1 MNSPQVGP
9 GTLVLIVGPSGAGK
23 DTLISLASRTCRDDR
38 AIVFPRRI
46 VTRPSSETEDHDS
59 LTMAGFDDALAR
71 GHFAFWWGA
80 HGHRYGIP
88 KTIDAE
94 IEAGHVVV
102 CNVSRAIIAGL
113 RERYENV
120 VTVLVTASSEILAA
134 RLSGRRRDSDGPL
147 EQRIAQNLKFSE
159 LTADVVI
166 ENNTSAE
173 AAAAALV
180 TLLNRTLGA
189 LERR

>member
-1 MNSPQVGP
+1 
-9 GTLVLIVGPSGAGK
+9 
-23 DTLISLASRTCRDDR
+23 
-38 AIVFPRRI
+38 
-46 VTRPSSETEDHDS
+46 
-59 LTMAGFDDALAR
+59 MAGFDDALAR

-147 EQRIAQNLKFSE
+147 EQRIARNLKFSE

-180 TLLNRTLGA
+180 TLLNRTLDA
-189 LERR
+189 LERG